1 MIYVCLCTHNPR
13 LEILTK
19 VLASI
24 KNQSVVAESFHF
36 LIVDNASNPPL
47 DDSLLDQIIKCG
59 ISARIIR
66 EPSLGLQYARI
77 AAVRNTCFDWILWV
91 DDDNELSPDF
101 IKNGLDFIRMHPEVG
116 CFGGKLLLPKTINPS
131 KGVIP
136 FLPYLG
142 IKDNGN
148 TILIEK
154 TNTWTLAEPPGA
166 GAWVHRKVLD
176 AYLKRAEEN
185 AAFFQLGRSGSQGL
199 ASCDDSIMMR
209 EAFNQNLA
217 CAYVPSLWLYH
228 HLDNKRFKFNYLIR
242 LMFGY
247 GESHTVLAR
256 LLNGPKKIPKEYL
269 VIGRFLWLLLKA
281 FKGGVNQS
289 FAFGIGIV
297 AYHLGVRSEY
307 LRQQQKN
314 MIYE

>member
-1 MIYVCLCTHNPR
+1 MIDVCLCTHNPR
-13 LEILTK
+13 LDVLKK
-19 VLASI
+19 VLDSI
-24 KNQSVVAESFHF
+24 LNQSAGTESFHF
-36 LIVDNASNPPL
+36 LLVDNASDPPV
-47 DDSLLDQIIKCG
+47 DASLLDQLKKCG
-59 ISARIIR
+59 ISARMIH

-77 AAVRNTCFDWILWV
+77 AAVRHTRFDWVLWV

-101 IKNGLDFIRMHPEVG
+101 IKNGLDFIKTRPEVG
-116 CFGGKLLLPKTINPS
+116 CFGGKLLLPKTIKSS
-131 KGVIP
+131 KWVVP

-148 TILIEK
+148 NILIEK
-154 TNTWTLAEPPGA
+154 TDDWTLAEPPGA

-209 EAFNQNLA
+209 GAYRLDLA

-228 HLDNKRFKFNYLIR
+228 HLDNKRFKFYYLIR

-256 LLNGPKKIPKEYL
+256 LLAGPKKIPKEYR

-297 AYHLGVRSEY
+297 AYHLGIRSEY
-307 LRQQQKN
+307 LRQQQ
-314 MIYE
+314 